1 MNNVTITCDALTLAA
16 LLLPKAFADQET
28 GMLDLAIR
36 DKVETLRAVLLAE
49 NMQQNKLVDSFIALT
64 YNELGN

>member
-49 NMQQNKLVDSFIALT
+49 IMQQNKLVDSFIALT

>member
-1 MNNVTITCDALTLAA
+1 VNNVTITCDALTLAA

-49 NMQQNKLVDSFIALT
+49 IMQQNKLVDSFIALT